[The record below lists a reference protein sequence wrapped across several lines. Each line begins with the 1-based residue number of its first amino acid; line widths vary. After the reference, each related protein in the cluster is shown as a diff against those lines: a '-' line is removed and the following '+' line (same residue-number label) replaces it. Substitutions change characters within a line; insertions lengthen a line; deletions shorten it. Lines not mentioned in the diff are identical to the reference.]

1 MTTQRDSFLVDV
13 QTLRSELA
21 RLLEGIDYC
30 FDWKLNFE
38 EWSAREI
45 IYHMVDTPAE
55 GIHTAIQ
62 EILDGTIQELPVI
75 ANLTNL
81 TQERQANDL
90 DKVRED
96 LEAVLSGMESTLAST
111 TDAELAERKVIN
123 HSITRAVKDERSAQD
138 LVAGLFLRHWREHL
152 RQLATLRQTLG
163 LD

>member
-1 MTTQRDSFLVDV
+1 MTRQRDSFLE
-13 QTLRSELA
+13 QIKTLRSELSHS
-21 RLLEGIDYC
+21 LDGIDYC
-30 FDWKLNFE
+30 FDWKVNDE
-38 EWSAREI
+38 EWSARET

-62 EILDGTIQELPVI
+62 KILEGSIQELPVI
-75 ANLTNL
+75 ADLTNM
-81 TQERQANDL
+81 TQERQTNEL

-96 LEAVLSGMESTLAST
+96 LEAVLSGMERALAST

-138 LVAGLFLRHWREHL
+138 LVAGLFLRHWHEHL
-152 RQLATLRQTLG
+152 GQLTALRQTLG

>member
-1 MTTQRDSFLVDV
+1 MTTQRDSFLEEI
-13 QTLRSELA
+13 QTVRGELA

-30 FDWKLNFE
+30 FDWKDNSE

-45 IYHMVDTPAE
+45 IYHIVDTPAQ

-62 EILDGTIQELPVI
+62 KILNGSIQELPVI
-75 ANLTNL
+75 ADLTNL
-81 TQERQANDL
+81 TPERQANEL

-96 LEAVLSGMESTLAST
+96 VEAVLSGMESALAST
-111 TDAELAERKVIN
+111 TDAELEERKVIN
-123 HSITRAVKDERSAQD
+123 HSITRDVKEERSAQY

-152 RQLATLRQTLG
+152 GQLTALRQTLG